1 MHLHDADASEIVL
14 ASLPWVLLG
23 GAVVFV
29 KALLWLY
36 REVDPDAGC

>member
-1 MHLHDADASEIVL
+1 VL

-29 KALLWLY
+29 PALLWLY
-36 REVDPDAGC
+36 RVFVR